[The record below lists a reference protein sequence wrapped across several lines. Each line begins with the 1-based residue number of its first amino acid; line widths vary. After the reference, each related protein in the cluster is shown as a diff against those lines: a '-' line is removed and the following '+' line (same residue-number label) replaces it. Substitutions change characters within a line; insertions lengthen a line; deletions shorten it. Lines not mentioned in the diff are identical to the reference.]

1 MLGEVKKNSIKL
13 LCATPSTIDFKSMPP
28 HINRQ
33 FRLKCLN
40 VSMNPSSR
48 PLQDSEFETKN
59 QARDDEIDHCKAR
72 WSSCE
77 KRPVLPKVKHQV
89 EMFQ

>member
-1 MLGEVKKNSIKL
+1 
-13 LCATPSTIDFKSMPP
+13 MPP
-28 HINRQ
+28 TSTGSPGSSV
-33 FRLKCLN
+33 LN

-59 QARDDEIDHCKAR
+59 QARDDKIDHSKAR

-77 KRPVLPKVKHQV
+77 KRPILPKVKHQV

>member
-1 MLGEVKKNSIKL
+1 VKLRKIPSNYSV
-13 LCATPSTIDFKSMPP
+13 CATPSTIDFESMPP

-33 FRLKCLN
+33 SRLKCLN
-40 VSMNPSSR
+40 VSM
-48 PLQDSEFETKN
+48 QDSEFETKN